1 MWFRRKNFHI
11 ATYRTVASACERRT
25 SELTAGTLRREQFGI
40 SKLRYGSVCGSV
52 RKMGKL
58 VYGMMQSLDGYVAD
72 AAGRL
77 QLPPPGAALDR
88 HFNDHVRNLAGIL
101 YGRRM

>member
-1 MWFRRKNFHI
+1 
-11 ATYRTVASACERRT
+11 
-25 SELTAGTLRREQFGI
+25 
-40 SKLRYGSVCGSV
+40 
-52 RKMGKL
+52 MGKL